1 MTAMGSGVAGT
12 RPHSAGIKVPALKIA
27 PSRMLVIT
35 DSSAMP
41 GSAGY
46 PAFFFTACR
55 ILSIRRHAKAF
66 LPGLLPHDPAG
77 YERV

>member
-1 MTAMGSGVAGT
+1 MGSGVAGT

-66 LPGLLPHDPAG
+66 LPGLLPHYLAG
-77 YERV
+77 YERI